1 MQGFFCFLPGEGV
14 LLWLCC
20 HIETSLRPGVD
31 SRVTMDMALC
41 GSLLNFLDLS
51 VTGLKPRVCVL
62 EQIMPPP
69 EQGRFTEGF
78 GVPFVI
84 LVIQPAP
91 GHSPCLLTS
100 FGECRLI
107 IELL

>member
-41 GSLLNFLDLS
+41 GSLRNFLDLS

-78 GVPFVI
+78 WGT
-84 LVIQPAP
+84 LRETCNTAGTWAQPLPVNQLWGMQAY
-91 GHSPCLLTS
+91 H
-100 FGECRLI
+100 
-107 IELL
+107 